1 MGLRPASDIDSYSW
15 KRRIILTWTIAMV
28 LLTAFLDERAVM
40 IFLNR
45 LNDLKVSIKRNVI
58 QTCAWVEEHLICW
71 ELKWYVSNACIINF
85 NCPVI
90 ITLYIH
96 PEYSIFCL
104 ILNASNLGLCLIL
117 LVYFSFGKFDYLIIV
132 AAKVNL
138 ANELFI
144 GDDETE
150 HCPWNNSFL
159 FELSHKQLYSMWIIR
174 VNFFRTQSKY
184 PITHQCAQILSFKHS
199 HKVHLWSIMVLF
211 CTVIIQRN
219 KIIYN
224 MSFNISLSIFDFCW
238 LSWILKWWWFA
249 LSVMILWALVVW
261 AIRRWNPDPWTT
273 SIKKQFQGLLMSSK
287 V

>member
-1 MGLRPASDIDSYSW
+1 MRLRPASDIDSYSW

-28 LLTAFLDERAVM
+28 LLATFLDECAVM

-45 LNDLKVSIKRNVI
+45 LNDLKVSIKWNVI

-71 ELKWYVSNACIINF
+71 ELKWYVSNTCIINL

-90 ITLYIH
+90 ITLYVH

-104 ILNASNLGLCLIL
+104 ILYASNLGLCLIL

-159 FELSHKQLYSMWIIR
+159 FELSYKQLYSMWIIR

-184 PITHQCAQILSFKHS
+184 PITLQCAQILSFKHS

-219 KIIYN
+219 KIVYN
-224 MSFNISLSIFDFCW
+224 MSFYISLSIFNFSW

-273 SIKKQFQGLLMSSK
+273 SIKKQF
-287 V
+287 